1 MAKKITR
8 RAFVGT
14 SIHLAVVAPVIH
26 LEPIEAAQPSTRFPA
41 VERRMLRAAI
51 DVIIPAEGRMPAA
64 TAVGGLDYV
73 ERMAAADGKLREL
86 LVGGM
91 RALDAH
97 SRTTFGVAF
106 IAARSAQQTAAI
118 ADAEKTDSPPGFF
131 RTLRDAVFEAYYTQ
145 PEIWKQLGYTFRRA
159 NRRTAAVEPFDE
171 RRVGRV
177 REMPPFYRP
186 VS

>member
-8 RAFVGT
+8 RTFVGT

-26 LEPIEAAQPSTRFPA
+26 LEPIEAAQPSARFPA

-97 SRTTFGVAF
+97 SRATFGVAF
-106 IAARSAQQTAAI
+106 VDARPAQQTAAI
-118 ADAEKTDSPPGFF
+118 AHAEKTDSPPGFLSSAARRRLRGVLHATGDLEAARVYIPAREPPHRRS
-131 RTLRDAVFEAYYTQ
+131 RT
-145 PEIWKQLGYTFRRA
+145 
-159 NRRTAAVEPFDE
+159 
-171 RRVGRV
+171 V
-177 REMPPFYRP
+177 R
-186 VS
+186 

>member
-8 RAFVGT
+8 RTFVGT

-26 LEPIEAAQPSTRFPA
+26 LEPIEAAQPSAGFPA

-86 LVGGM
+86 LIAGL
-91 RALDAH
+91 RALDSH
-97 SRTTFGVAF
+97 LRTTSGLAF
-106 IAARSAQQTAAI
+106 VDSRPAQQTAAI
-118 ADAEKTDSPPGFF
+118 THAEKTDSPPGFF
-131 RTLRDAVFEAYYTQ
+131 GALRDAVFEAYYTQ
-145 PEIWKQLGYTFRRA
+145 PEIWKQLGYTFRRS

-171 RRVGRV
+171 RRVGRL

-186 VS
+186 IS